1 MSKRDID
8 INSEYNNI
16 NNDKIINNI
25 YDDYEKEKENENDII
40 LEDNKYMHNNF
51 NDNEHFKNEN
61 LEKPVEPEIYH
72 PLTSENINQKEYS
85 NKKTQNKSNNF
96 NNEQDNLKYNN
107 IKNLKQKPKINLSIN
122 KNTKKEKYIQDKLLE
137 KFTKDIRSDLYDE
150 EYKKVYN
157 KIKNEISFK
166 IREELLSRR
175 QKEIEMR
182 KKKIEYNNKKKLE
195 EYENILYK
203 NIKEEYEM
211 SKIDIINIKTKE
223 FDEKYKKEF
232 LRNKD
237 KIKRELITK
246 YQIMT
251 NKLIDEL
258 EQSKKDLLEQQNKE
272 KMRIKQLNRIQGNY
286 KEQENYQKQRNDQ
299 INTMIDNYKHFKMDN
314 RRLDVYPTNNNS
326 KYMNKSNINKNNSKK
341 NRGKSND
348 IKTIKNN
355 YSMIENEDENNN
367 TKFQFKKTPNKN
379 GVNIKEINNRLKRK
393 YY

>member
-1 MSKRDID
+1 MSKGDIE
-8 INSEYNNI
+8 INSQYNNI
-16 NNDKIINNI
+16 NNELSNNI
-25 YDDYEKEKENENDII
+25 YDDYENENEDNIFSD
-40 LEDNKYMHNNF
+40 DNKDISKNL
-51 NDNEHFKNEN
+51 NDNVHIENKN
-61 LEKPVEPEIYH
+61 LEKLVKPEIYL
-72 PLTSENINQKEYS
+72 PLTSDNINQREIS
-85 NKKTQNKSNNF
+85 NKNAQNTSNNL
-96 NNEQDNLKYNN
+96 NDEKEIYQYNN
-107 IKNLKQKPKINLSIN
+107 IKDLGKKSNKILNIN
-122 KNTKKEKYIQDKLLE
+122 NNTKKEKYIQDKLLE
-137 KFTKDIRSDLYDE
+137 KFTKNIKNDLYDE

-175 QKEIEMR
+175 QKEIELK

-211 SKIDIINIKTKE
+211 SKIDILNIKTKE

-237 KIKRELITK
+237 KIKRDLIIK

-258 EQSKKDLLEQQNKE
+258 EQSNIELLEQKNKE
-272 KMRIKQLNRIQGNY
+272 KMRIKQLNKIQGNY
-286 KEQENYQKQRNDQ
+286 KEQENYQKQRNEQ

-314 RRLDVYPTNNNS
+314 RRLDVYPNNNKN
-326 KYMNKSNINKNNSKK
+326 KYMNKSNINNNVSKK

-348 IKTIKNN
+348 IKKIKNN
-355 YSMIENEDENNN
+355 YSMIENEDEI
-367 TKFQFKKTPNKN
+367 TKYQFKKTPNKN

-393 YY
+393 Y

>member
-1 MSKRDID
+1 MSKGDLE

-16 NNDKIINNI
+16 NNDEIINNI
-25 YDDYEKEKENENDII
+25 YDDYEN
-40 LEDNKYMHNNF
+40 EDNIISDDNKDIHENINT
-51 NDNEHFKNEN
+51 NEHIENEN

-72 PLTSENINQKEYS
+72 PLTSENANQRESS
-85 NKKTQNKSNNF
+85 NKKINNKNNNL
-96 NNEQDNLKYNN
+96 NNEENNLNYNN
-107 IKNLKQKPKINLSIN
+107 IKDLSQKPKINLNIN
-122 KNTKKEKYIQDKLLE
+122 KNTQKEKYIQDKLLE
-137 KFTKDIRSDLYDE
+137 KFSKNIKNELYEE

-175 QKEIEMR
+175 QKEIEMK

-237 KIKRELITK
+237 KIKRDLITK

-272 KMRIKQLNRIQGNY
+272 KMRIKQLNKIQGNY
-286 KEQENYQKQRNDQ
+286 KEQENYQKQRNEQ

-326 KYMNKSNINKNNSKK
+326 KYMNKSNINNKTSKK
-341 NRGKSND
+341 DRGKSND
-348 IKTIKNN
+348 IKKIKNN

>member
-1 MSKRDID
+1 MSKGDLE
-8 INSEYNNI
+8 INFEYNNNI
-16 NNDKIINNI
+16 RNDKIIK
-25 YDDYEKEKENENDII
+25 DDNQNENENNII
-40 LEDNKYMHNNF
+40 SDDNKYIYDNLDNN
-51 NDNEHFKNEN
+51 DHIENEN

-85 NKKTQNKSNNF
+85 NKKSQNKSNNF
-96 NNEQDNLKYNN
+96 NIEEDNLEYNN
-107 IKNLKQKPKINLSIN
+107 IKDLSHKPKMNLSIN

-137 KFTKDIRSDLYDE
+137 KFTKNIRNDLYDE
-150 EYKKVYN
+150 EYKKVFI

-211 SKIDIINIKTKE
+211 SKIDILNIKTKE

-272 KMRIKQLNRIQGNY
+272 KMRIKQLNKIQGNY
-286 KEQENYQKQRNDQ
+286 KEQENYQKQRNEQ

-314 RRLDVYPTNNNS
+314 RRLDVYPKNNNN
-326 KYMNKSNINKNNSKK
+326 KYMNKSNNIGGDTKK

-348 IKTIKNN
+348 IKKVKKN
-355 YSMIENEDENNN
+355 YSMIEYEDENNN
-367 TKFQFKKTPNKN
+367 AKFQFKKTPNTN
-379 GVNIKEINNRLKRK
+379 GVNIKEINNRLERK
-393 YY
+393 NY